1 MRPRLI
7 SMTHPPPDAFAERVE
22 GPPSGKAAARPLARR
37 LAVAFVSVVGITV
50 ATSAGFWQLDRAAQK
65 DAWQAALERRAAMP
79 ALDNRALSDVLRA
92 TPSDTG
98 SRGATGSAALAS
110 DGLVHRRVVLQGRWL
125 AVAPAALAGRSMGGR
140 HGFVMVAPFV
150 ADGVPVAFAVQRGF
164 VPLDPGEPNRLPRW
178 VPPEPDSVTL
188 VGQFAPMPGQRFE
201 LGRLQPGKDPVQGSG
216 SDAIRHNLDLS
227 IWSMSGVRVE
237 PGLTVLQTAAA
248 SPDGLQRDWTFAPS
262 GREKHLGYSFQ
273 WFAIAFLIA
282 FLYVWFDWIRP
293 GRRDRAR
300 A

>member
-1 MRPRLI
+1 
-7 SMTHPPPDAFAERVE
+7 MTHPPPDAFVERME
-22 GPPSGKAAARPLARR
+22 GPPSGKAAARSLARR
-37 LAVAFVSVVGITV
+37 LVVAFVSVAGMAI

-65 DAWQAALERRAAMP
+65 DAWQAAVERRTAMP
-79 ALDNRALSDVLRA
+79 ALDNRALSEVLSA
-92 TPSDTG
+92 APSDTS
-98 SRGATGSAALAS
+98 SRGSTGAAAPAL

-125 AVAPAALAGRSMGGR
+125 AVAPTALAGRSMSGR

-164 VPLDPGEPNRLPRW
+164 LPLDPSQPNHLPRW
-178 VPPEPDSVTL
+178 VPPAEPGSATL

-201 LGRLQPGKDPVQGSG
+201 LGGSQQGKVPAQGSG
-216 SDAIRHNLDLS
+216 SDVIRHNLDLS

-237 PGLTVLQTAAA
+237 PSLTVLQTTAQ

-293 GRRDRAR
+293 GRRARAR